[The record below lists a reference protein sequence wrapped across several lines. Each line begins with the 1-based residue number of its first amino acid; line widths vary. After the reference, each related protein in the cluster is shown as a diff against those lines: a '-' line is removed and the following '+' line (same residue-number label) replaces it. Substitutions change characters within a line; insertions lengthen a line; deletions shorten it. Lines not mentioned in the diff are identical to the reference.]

1 MLGITLLERVD
12 YIRTEINIVQ
22 SIESTITE
30 DNLWLV
36 LSFLTIKKLS
46 LEWSNISQVFLWEHK
61 NTYSQFL
68 WAKVLLGII
77 SLD

>member
-46 LEWSNISQVFLWEHK
+46 LEWSNISQVFLWE
-61 NTYSQFL
+61 YSYKDELF
-68 WAKVLLGII
+68 
-77 SLD
+77 

>member
-1 MLGITLLERVD
+1 MSFRIMLGITLLERVD

-46 LEWSNISQVFLWEHK
+46 LEWSNISQVFLWE
-61 NTYSQFL
+61 YSYKDELF
-68 WAKVLLGII
+68 
-77 SLD
+77 